1 MNQPRVIITM
11 INCTC
16 FRHVHSGC
24 DPEANEQVI
33 LEKRVSQLNYMFVC
47 RICKSGGRSMSTPG
61 TPTSSSALGYNDDSN
76 DANWEDMDDIGS
88 GGGTLSLGRSFCG
101 SGVGGGGGIVGG
113 GGSSGGQGKG
123 KPMAAFPAVGG
134 KRGRRGY
141 FGMGPGSTSVSTS
154 AVSFARSRS
163 YMGGSPYFAASP
175 TCAGTDGPNKPGTG
189 MKKRGGV
196 EVASARRR
204 GRQPKIRGMVGLQ
217 VY

>member
-1 MNQPRVIITM
+1 MFLFQLFIAIF
-11 INCTC
+11 

-47 RICKSGGRSMSTPG
+47 RICKSGGRSMSTSG
-61 TPTSSSALGYNDDSN
+61 TPTSSSVLGYNDDSN
-76 DANWEDMDDIGS
+76 DASWEDVDDIGS

-101 SGVGGGGGIVGG
+101 SGSGIVGSGIVGSG
-113 GGSSGGQGKG
+113 GNSGGQGKG
-123 KPMAAFPAVGG
+123 KPMAAYPAVGG

-141 FGMGPGSTSVSTS
+141 FGMAPGSTSAITS
-154 AVSFARSRS
+154 AGSFARSRS
-163 YMGGSPYFAASP
+163 YMGGSSNFATSP
-175 TCAGTDGPNKPGTG
+175 TCASTDGPMKPGTG

-217 VY
+217 V